1 LNNFNNQF
9 VSAMLGKQS
18 LPNAM
23 KKAQETAKQEI
34 RLAD

>member
-1 LNNFNNQF
+1 
-9 VSAMLGKQS
+9 MLGKQS